1 MRRILFER
9 GCISDMVRSG
19 QKDQEI
25 RNIYIYIY
33 SYLRRCKGI
42 QLCRNNGQS
51 S

>member
-1 MRRILFER
+1 MRRILLER

-25 RNIYIYIY
+25 RNIYIY